1 MGEVGGGAGGEGG
14 SAKNI
19 KRVMYAFSVAGFVT
33 LGVVINGEI
42 VLHFEQGA
50 VVASRIDFSPISIL
64 TLVWNQNGA
73 CP

>member
-1 MGEVGGGAGGEGG
+1 
-14 SAKNI
+14 
-19 KRVMYAFSVAGFVT
+19 MYAFSVAGFVT

-64 TLVWNQNGA
+64 TLAWNQNGA